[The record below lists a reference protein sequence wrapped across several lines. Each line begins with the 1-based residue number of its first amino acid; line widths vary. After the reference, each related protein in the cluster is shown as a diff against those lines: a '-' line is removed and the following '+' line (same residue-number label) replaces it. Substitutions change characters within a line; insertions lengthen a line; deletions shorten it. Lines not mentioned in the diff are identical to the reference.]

1 MLGSRRRE
9 AGETTRGETIM
20 ALMDEIKDYFTGE
33 VGATVGGKGQS
44 GQATLIIAEQ
54 KSFLSKKTVEYSA
67 KFKVMDEDRVVR
79 FFEMLKESGSGMSA
93 GDAGGVGGGWGV
105 SKETY
110 KTGFGGREG
119 SIEAQGSL
127 LGKKFAFTFAYATIR
142 KAVQAIAEGHGYQF
156 EYQVL
161 PKGL

>member
-1 MLGSRRRE
+1 
-9 AGETTRGETIM
+9 M
-20 ALMDEIKDYFTGE
+20 ALADEIRSYLSGQVGAKVDGKGPSGE
-33 VGATVGGKGQS
+33 VKIVLAQ
-44 GQATLIIAEQ
+44 Q

-67 KFKVMDEDRVVR
+67 KFKVEEDERVVR

-110 KTGFGGREG
+110 KTGASGREG
-119 SIEAQGSL
+119 DIEAQGSL
-127 LGKKFAFTFAYATIR
+127 LGKKYAFTLDYGKIR
-142 KAVQAIAEGHGYQF
+142 KDVQGMAERSGYRF
-156 EYQVL
+156 DYKIT